1 MRNPIHLTRWIMLS
15 FTLFLLVTA
24 TITFSVSSD
33 TATEHWPQWRGP
45 FHTGMA
51 RTGAPVEF
59 SETKNTKWKIELPG
73 RSFST
78 PVIWGDQIFLTNAVP
93 TGKVIQSEPASPP
106 AEGQGQGQGQGRGRG
121 GPGGGAGANEEHKFI
136 LMSLDRKTGKTLWE
150 RVAKTAIP
158 HEGYHRQYGS
168 FASNSPV
175 TDGKFIYASFGSR
188 GIYCYDLNGKLI
200 WEKDLGVKMRMRLQ
214 FGEGTA
220 PALSGNHLILTF
232 DQESDSFI
240 IALDKRDGKELWR
253 TTRSE
258 ISSWSTPLV
267 IDYKGR
273 KQVIVA
279 ASSKVRS
286 YDLETGKVIWE
297 AAGLGSNVIP
307 APVIQNDI
315 VYVMSGHRE
324 PKLMAI
330 KLGREGDLTGTDA
343 IVWSQTRG
351 TSYTAS
357 PVLHENKF
365 YALTDT
371 AMLSCFNASTGEP
384 FYHQQ
389 RLPEADSFKASP
401 VGADGKLY
409 LASES
414 GVVTV
419 VKMGEKFEIL
429 AKNIFENHM
438 FVASP
443 VVAAGELYLRSK
455 THLFCISDGNRKRQ
469 LYAQILHYYFVHHL
483 PDYPDR
489 AFQIEC
495 S

>member
-1 MRNPIHLTRWIMLS
+1 L
-15 FTLFLLVTA
+15 LFLLLTLTK
-24 TITFSVSSD
+24 TIYVSSD
-33 TATEHWPQWRGP
+33 AQTDHWPQWRGP
-45 FHTGMA
+45 FLTGMA

-59 SETKNTKWKIELPG
+59 SETKNIKWKVEIPG
-73 RSFST
+73 RGFST
-78 PVIWGDQIFLTNAVP
+78 PIIWGERIFLTTAVP
-93 TGKVIQSEPASPP
+93 TGNKTAQPESASPP
-106 AEGQGQGQGQGRGRG
+106 AEDQGSGRRGQG

-136 LMSLDRKTGKTLWE
+136 VMCLDRKSGKTLWE
-150 RVAKTAIP
+150 RVAKTTIP

-168 FASNSPV
+168 FASNSPI

-188 GIYCYDLNGKLI
+188 GIYCYDLDGKPL

-220 PALSGNHLILTF
+220 PALSGNHLVITF

-240 IALDKRDGKELWR
+240 VALDKRDGKELWR
-253 TTRSE
+253 TSRNE

-267 IDYKGR
+267 VDYKGR
-273 KQVIVA
+273 KQVVVA

-297 AAGLGSNVIP
+297 TAGLGSNVIP
-307 APVIQNDI
+307 APVFQNDI
-315 VYVMSGHRE
+315 VYVMSGYRE
-324 PKLMAI
+324 PRLMAI

-357 PVLHENKF
+357 PVLFENKF

-371 AMLSCFNASTGEP
+371 AMLSCFNATTGEP
-384 FYHQQ
+384 YYHQQ

-414 GVVTV
+414 GMVTV
-419 VKMGEKFEIL
+419 VKMGEKFEVL
-429 AKNIFENHM
+429 ARNNFENHM

-455 THLFCISDGNRKRQ
+455 THLFCISDGKAR
-469 LYAQILHYYFVHHL
+469 
-483 PDYPDR
+483 
-489 AFQIEC
+489 
-495 S
+495 